1 MTLSTFL
8 LCLFPACFSGV
19 SGSESDSIPT
29 PSVLSIDI
37 YSENQWAS
45 NAATK
50 WAVAG
55 FAFGGDISTQAQG
68 LNSRTR
74 ERGSGIGG
82 GSIRQ
87 GVSLVLPSANIG
99 KTPDKGRWNTLVALE
114 HFQVAT
120 ASWTPGMAHLFFGS
134 QGLEDEGRGM
144 LGPSRYKRVSLTSL
158 KVGGVRTHRTQSGE
172 VPLDMTLNWSVN
184 VGELHSNNSGYVNAF
199 SEFTWDADS
208 IMLDVRAGQRDM
220 VGTGTVLGFDFG
232 VSIAEADGGHGR
244 RDRWSFAVRDLG
256 TSRSR
261 DVIYQYVDTSAAY
274 DGVPLLNNGFNG
286 VTDLVEA
293 DTLQTMTSLTIM
305 DKLPSTISFRWE
317 REALKTPGVS
327 WGLLLENNS
336 AAPRPRAELMRS
348 SGRGAVRTT
357 LGIGYGGWGG
367 TYIPFNLDFPSRDV
381 RQGEAGGTLALHT
394 RWLALPGS
402 GGRMGL
408 GVNWHQTF

>member
-8 LCLFPACFSGV
+8 LCLMPAWFPGV
-19 SGSESDSIPT
+19 SGSQSDSIPT

-74 ERGSGIGG
+74 QRGAGIGG

-87 GVSLVLPSANIG
+87 GVSLVLPSTNIG
-99 KTPDKGRWNTLVALE
+99 KTPDKGRWNTLVSLE

-120 ASWTPGMAHLFFGS
+120 AVWTPGMAHLFFGR
-134 QGLEDEGRGM
+134 QGLEGEGRGM
-144 LGPSRYKRVSLTSL
+144 LGPSLYKRVSLTNL

-199 SEFTWDADS
+199 SEYSWDADS
-208 IMLDVRAGQRDM
+208 IMVDVRAGQRDM

-244 RDRWSFAVRDLG
+244 RDRWSFAIRDLG
-256 TSRSR
+256 PSRSR
-261 DVIYQYVDTSAAY
+261 DVLYQYISRY
-274 DGVPLLNNGFNG
+274 CCNFHPS
-286 VTDLVEA
+286 
-293 DTLQTMTSLTIM
+293 SLEE
-305 DKLPSTISFRWE
+305 PS
-317 REALKTPGVS
+317 
-327 WGLLLENNS
+327 
-336 AAPRPRAELMRS
+336 
-348 SGRGAVRTT
+348 
-357 LGIGYGGWGG
+357 
-367 TYIPFNLDFPSRDV
+367 
-381 RQGEAGGTLALHT
+381 
-394 RWLALPGS
+394 
-402 GGRMGL
+402 
-408 GVNWHQTF
+408 